1 MNLSTFKNKLKE
13 IDQLTIELPDGNMV
27 PAHFHITEV
36 GQIEKNFI
44 DCGGTVR
51 KETKVSFQ
59 LWQETEEDDNHR
71 LKAEKLLSI
80 IQLSEEKLNLQDA
93 EIEVEYQ
100 GKSIEKYG
108 MDFNGK
114 NFQLVNT
121 QTDCLAKELCGI
133 PTQKPRVKLSDL
145 QKNSC
150 TPGGGCC

>member
-1 MNLSTFKNKLKE
+1 MKLSTFKEQLKDL
-13 IDQLTIELPDGNMV
+13 DQLQIALPDGTMV
-27 PAHFHITEV
+27 PAHFHVTEV

-44 DCGGTVR
+44 DCGGTIR

-59 LWQETEEDDNHR
+59 LWQATEEDDNHR

-100 GKSIEKYG
+100 GNSIEKYG
-108 MDFNGK
+108 IDFNGK
-114 NFQLVNT
+114 NFQLVST
-121 QTDCLAKELCGI
+121 LTDCLAKENCGI
-133 PTQKPRVKLSDL
+133 PVQKPRVKLSDL
-145 QKNSC
+145 QKGGC